1 MASRK
6 KHLEK
11 EIQEL
16 RHNLAAVE
24 VRIHRAEREIR
35 HLRKAVRELLGRL
48 ERSATLTFI
57 NSKTGE
63 TMPLTA
69 HVNDVSGTFV
79 FTEFD
84 GPAGTGGKVPPIG
97 PVTNTSD
104 NTSVAVVDPTS
115 GQLAYIGPGVANIT
129 GLDAGNGLTASDVL
143 TLTAN
148 VAVSATGVLVAGG
161 AIKS

>member
-1 MASRK
+1 MHESP
-6 KHLEK
+6 EK
-11 EIQEL
+11 IEHEFQKL
-16 RHNLAAVE
+16 RG
-24 VRIHRAEREIR
+24 EIR
-35 HLRKAVRELLGRL
+35 ALRYQVLHLRGAVREIFHILGRRA
-48 ERSATLTFI
+48 RSATLTFI

-69 HVNDVSGTFV
+69 HVNDVPGTFV

-97 PVTNTSD
+97 PVTITSD

-161 AIKS
+161 AIKD

>member
-1 MASRK
+1 MNHCEQIK
-6 KHLEK
+6 
-11 EIQEL
+11 EL
-16 RHNLAAVE
+16 R
-24 VRIHRAEREIR
+24 REIR
-35 HLRKAVRELLGRL
+35 EIRRELHHLREAVRELLGRRA
-48 ERSATLTFI
+48 RSATLTFI

-69 HVNDVSGTFV
+69 HVNDVPGTFV

-97 PVTNTSD
+97 PVIIASD
-104 NTSVAVVDPTS
+104 NNSVAVVDPTS